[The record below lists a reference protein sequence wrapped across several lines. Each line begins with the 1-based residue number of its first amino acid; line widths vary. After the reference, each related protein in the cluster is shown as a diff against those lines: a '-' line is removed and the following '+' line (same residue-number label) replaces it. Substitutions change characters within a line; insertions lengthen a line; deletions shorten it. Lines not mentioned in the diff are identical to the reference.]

1 MRRPNDPDPDS
12 AGDHAAERL
21 REFLEKRKP
30 QEART
35 PNADIPASRKPA
47 SPAKPRSK
55 KSSRK

>member
-21 REFLEKRKP
+21 REFLEKRTPP
-30 QEART
+30 QTGT
-35 PNADIPASRKPA
+35 PNADMPADKNPSP
-47 SPAKPRSK
+47 PAKPGSK